1 MPVQVGKQ
9 MINKIIDNNFTR
21 AVSSLG
27 KSQRHYNTNTAMFM
41 TLEINVSSD
50 MNFKGWTLYINV
62 TTF

>member
-50 MNFKGWTLYINV
+50 MNFKGWT
-62 TTF
+62 